1 MFCFA
6 PPMLKATTLF
16 LLSLLLPLRAAEWR
30 DDIYACS
37 VNLPDSTGW
46 VRIKMADVPGTTLL
60 IAMQNATRHV
70 AFGVNVLDNPPSSNL
85 SDAATVKAV
94 EQLMRGL
101 TYQFLGRSTVQ
112 IGATSWLQYPVTST
126 FGNLNAKGII
136 RFTSANGRIYAV
148 SMLAGAGKEASLDTE
163 MQQAAASFKIFQTAQ
178 VATTKPVPDVAIAK
192 NDKPAVAKAAPAPQ
206 PGAEAGQTP
215 TEETEQLDYKRA
227 GMFAAGG
234 IFVLLIFFRIIGSGS
249 KPKSKPEPKPVPVP
263 KVVEKNE
270 PKPKAK

>member
-1 MFCFA
+1 
-6 PPMLKATTLF
+6 MLKATALF

-37 VNLPDSTGW
+37 ANLPDSTGW

-85 SDAATVKAV
+85 SDAATLKAV

-112 IGATSWLQYPVTST
+112 IGTTSWVQYPVTST

-136 RFTSANGRIYAV
+136 RFTSAATV
-148 SMLAGAGKEASLDTE
+148 S
-163 MQQAAASFKIFQTAQ
+163 
-178 VATTKPVPDVAIAK
+178 PVFGLF
-192 NDKPAVAKAAPAPQ
+192 VAK
-206 PGAEAGQTP
+206 T
-215 TEETEQLDYKRA
+215 
-227 GMFAAGG
+227 GG
-234 IFVLLIFFRIIGSGS
+234 NGLLSVMTSLSVTGH
-249 KPKSKPEPKPVPVP
+249 KTQEPVSDV
-263 KVVEKNE
+263 KNNPNLGE
-270 PKPKAK
+270 RF

>member
-6 PPMLKATTLF
+6 PPMLKATALF

-37 VNLPDSTGW
+37 ANLPDSTGW

-85 SDAATVKAV
+85 SDAATLKAV

-112 IGATSWLQYPVTST
+112 IGTTSWVQYPVTST

-178 VATTKPVPDVAIAK
+178 VATTKPVPDVAVAK
-192 NDKPAVAKAAPAPQ
+192 NDKPAVAKATPAPQ

-215 TEETEQLDYKRA
+215 AQETEQLDYKRA

-263 KVVEKNE
+263 KVVEKND
-270 PKPKAK
+270 PKPKGK